1 MLSPA
6 LIDLRVDRH
15 APFPSADPFSL
26 TDETTGLPINL
37 TGATFKMEVRLY
49 EGAAGSAL
57 LDKTV
62 AVVDG
67 PRGLFGPPAI
77 TEAEHEGLIA
87 AAPADIRN
95 RSSEVRFR
103 FDIKA
108 SGIPGFPAAVIIM
121 RGDYV
126 VQTGVTL

>member
-6 LIDLRVDRH
+6 MIDLRVDRH
-15 APFPSADPFSL
+15 APFPSADPFTL
-26 TDETTGLPINL
+26 TDEATGLPINL
-37 TGATFKMEVRLY
+37 TGATIKMEVRLY
-49 EGAAGSAL
+49 EGAAGAAL
-57 LDKTV
+57 LDKTITL
-62 AVVDG
+62 VDAA
-67 PRGLFGPPAI
+67 RGMFGPPAV

-95 RSSEVRFR
+95 RVSEVRFR
-103 FDIKA
+103 YDIKA
-108 SGIPGFPAAVIIM
+108 SGVPGFPAAFIVM